1 MHDDL
6 LSIGAFA
13 RAGGLPV
20 SALRFYDA
28 AGVLRPVHVDR
39 ATGYRWYAP
48 AQVGTARLVASLRQ
62 AGLPVPDLVAVL
74 AAPDAAGTVLDRH
87 RGRLEADLAAAT
99 RHLEAARALLLRTAR
114 GTVDAADLVR
124 AVTAVRHAVA
134 ATDSTWPGLTGVL
147 LHLDGPTLRLVGCDR
162 HRLAL
167 ATVPVRDPSGPPV
180 RVVAPL
186 PLVDALVTAA
196 PSGAGPITLGTHVVD
211 VLGLTSEPVAAPYP
225 DYAPLLAP
233 PQARASTVGSDALVA
248 SASAAGD
255 VLVVRLDHDDV
266 RLTAPG
272 PRDVLGYS
280 RTFVLDAVRAA
291 HAEHVTLAVEGDR
304 SVLRVTATHRAQDAS
319 LVMPI
324 RLQERRT
331 AA

>member
-28 AGVLRPVHVDR
+28 AGVLRPVHVDP

-48 AQVGTARLVASLRQ
+48 TQVRTARLVANLRQ

-74 AAPDAAGTVLDRH
+74 AAPDAAHAVLERH

-99 RHLEAARALLLRTAR
+99 RHLDAARTLLPCTAR

-124 AVTAVRHAVA
+124 AVRAVRHAVA
-134 ATDSTWPGLTGVL
+134 AADTAWPGLTGVL

-186 PLVDALVTAA
+186 PLVDTLVAAA
-196 PSGAGPITLGTHVVD
+196 PRGAGQITLGTHVVD

-225 DYAPLLAP
+225 DYVPLLAP
-233 PQARASTVGSDALVA
+233 PEARASTVGFDALVA

-255 VLVVRLDHDDV
+255 VLVVRLADDGV

-272 PRDVLGYS
+272 PRDDLGYS
-280 RTFVLDAVRAA
+280 RTFLLDAVRAA
-291 HAEHVTLAVEGDR
+291 HAEHVDLAVDDDR
-304 SVLRVTATHRAQDAS
+304 SVLRVTASDRAHDVA

-324 RLQERRT
+324 RLERHQT

>member
-6 LSIGAFA
+6 LSIGALA

-28 AGVLRPVHVDR
+28 AGVLRPVHVDP

-74 AAPDAAGTVLDRH
+74 TAPETAHDVLDRH

-99 RHLEAARALLLRTAR
+99 GHLDAARALLPCTAR

-124 AVTAVRHAVA
+124 AVGAVRHAVA
-134 ATDSTWPGLTGVL
+134 AADATWPGLGGVL

-167 ATVPVRDPSGPPV
+167 ATVPVRDPSGPSV
-180 RVVAPL
+180 RAVAPL
-186 PLVDALVTAA
+186 SLVDEVVAAA
-196 PSGAGPITLGTHVVD
+196 PRGAGPITLGSDVVD
-211 VLGLTSEPVAAPYP
+211 VLGLVGEPVAAPYP
-225 DYAPLLAP
+225 DYAPLVGP
-233 PQARASTVGSDALVA
+233 PVTRAATVASGALVA
-248 SASAAGD
+248 SAAAAGE
-255 VLVVRLDHDDV
+255 VLVARLDDDGV

-280 RTFVLDAVRAA
+280 RTFLLDAVRAA
-291 HAEHVTLAVEGDR
+291 HAEHVDLAVDDNR
-304 SVLRVTATHRAQDAS
+304 SVLRVTASDRAHEVA

-324 RLQERRT
+324 RLQHRT